1 VLMDERMGHTDGSIS
16 ARYAHVT
23 PAMRQRLIAELTAGW
38 ETALDARRAMNPRS
52 PVAVLD
58 ALLHARG

>member
-1 VLMDERMGHTDGSIS
+1 MDERMGHTDSSIS

-23 PAMRQRLIAELTAGW
+23 DAMRQRLTAGLTEQW
-38 ETALDARRAMNPRS
+38 EASLAARRELSPGS

-58 ALLHARG
+58 ALLRQG